1 MLQTTFDPLASLDP
15 EIAEFVRRSVAATSK
30 FPPRESMTPAQAR
43 DVAEQ
48 TRRQWTEG
56 GPQMQSTDER
66 RVQTSHGNLRVR
78 IYHPKNRSG
87 EGAFM
92 YLPGGGWTLFSVD
105 THDRLMRE
113 YAEGAGIIVI
123 GVDYSRAPE
132 AKFPQP
138 VEEIDEVLDW
148 ALNHAAEI
156 GFSSDRLVVGGDSA
170 GGNIT
175 AATCIRRRDAG
186 KPLPA
191 GIVLNY
197 GAFDLSFTKSSV
209 VKYGSGAY
217 VLSTHMMLW
226 FLMNY
231 IRSPEDLKSPML
243 RPILAPLAGLPPAF
257 MAITEFDVLHDEN
270 MEMADALRAAGVEV
284 TANLYRGTVHSFL
297 EAMSIAEVS
306 RRAIADTCAWI
317 RARVG

>member
-15 EIAEFVRRSVAATSK
+15 DIAEFVRRSIAASSK

-56 GPQMQSTDER
+56 GPQMASTEDLT
-66 RVQTSHGNLRVR
+66 VPTAHGDLRIR
-78 IYHPKNRSG
+78 IYRPKDQTG
-87 EGAFM
+87 EGAFI
-92 YLPGGGWTLFSVD
+92 YLPGGGWTLFSIN

-113 YAEGAGIIVI
+113 YADGAGLIVI

-138 VEEIDEVLDW
+138 VEEIDDIFDW
-148 ALNHAAEI
+148 LLAHAAEI
-156 GFSSDRLVVGGDSA
+156 GFAPDRLILGGDSA

-186 KPLPA
+186 KLLPA
-191 GIVLNY
+191 GVVYNY
-197 GAFDLSFTKSSV
+197 GAFDLSFTKPSV
-209 VKYGSGAY
+209 VKFGSGAY
-217 VLSTHMMLW
+217 ILSTHMMLW

-231 IRSPEDLKSPML
+231 MRSPEDLKSPLL
-243 RPILAPLAGLPPAF
+243 RPLLAPLAGLPPAF
-257 MAITEFDVLHDEN
+257 MAITEFDVLYDEN
-270 MEMADALRAAGVEV
+270 MEMAEALRAAGVDV
-284 TANLYRGTVHSFL
+284 TANVYRGTVHSFL
-297 EAMSIAEVS
+297 EAMSIAEVA
-306 RRAIADTCAWI
+306 RRAIADTCGWL